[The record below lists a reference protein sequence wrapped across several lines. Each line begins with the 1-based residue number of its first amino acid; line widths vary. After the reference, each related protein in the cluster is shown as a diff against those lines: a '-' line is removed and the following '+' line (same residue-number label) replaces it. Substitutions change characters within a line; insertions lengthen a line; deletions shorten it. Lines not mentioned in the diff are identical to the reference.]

1 MIGRSYYWG
10 LLPKQVSF
18 DVVELDEN
26 DDRFYFK
33 EKKVNTT
40 TIVLMVQ
47 PFVNSLSSF
56 LEKMFINFNI
66 GEKIILELGL
76 FAFSMFLSYLTV
88 IFWKNSL
95 EKRAESKLPKN
106 CKHYRLTFILNSKK
120 KNATWTS
127 TFICECYF
135 ADTIYPYISRSI
147 INHK

>member
-1 MIGRSYYWG
+1 
-10 LLPKQVSF
+10 
-18 DVVELDEN
+18 
-26 DDRFYFK
+26 
-33 EKKVNTT
+33 
-40 TIVLMVQ
+40 MVQ

-120 KNATWTS
+120 RMPLGPALLSVNVILLILFIHTS
-127 TFICECYF
+127 
-135 ADTIYPYISRSI
+135 AGPLLI
-147 INHK
+147 INSAYSTLVFMMIKIPDIGPYYHNNHLIFDKIEKITETTNDW